1 MYVYD
6 EYDQRI
12 IEDRVKQFRDQTR
25 RYLAGELSEEEFR
38 PLRLQNGLYIQRF
51 APMLRVAVPYGQLTS
66 RQTRMMAKIA
76 RDYDKGYAHISTRQ
90 NVQFNWPAV
99 EDIPDIL
106 AELATVQMHAIQTSG
121 NCLRNVTTDQFAGV
135 AADEV
140 IDPRPWCEIVRQWTT
155 FHPEFAYLPRKFKIA
170 VNGSTADRAAIE
182 VHDIGL
188 EPVHNAAGE
197 LGFRVLV
204 GGGLGRTPVVGAF
217 INEFLPWQDLLS
229 YLDAILRVYNR
240 YGRRD
245 NKYKARIKI
254 LVKALTPEVFAQK
267 VDAEMVHL
275 RGGQT
280 TLTEAELHRVAKHFV
295 DPDYKALDNQTA
307 ALAELDKEHPG
318 FARWRTRNTLAHK
331 KPGYVAV
338 TLSLKPTGV
347 APGDITDKQLDAVA
361 DLADRYSFGQLRTSH
376 EQNIILADVEQS
388 QLFALWGELREG
400 GFATPN
406 IGLLT
411 DIICCPGG
419 DFCSLANAKSIP
431 IAESIQRRFDDL
443 DYLFDIGELDLNI
456 SGCMNACGHHHVG
469 HIGILGVDK
478 KGEEFYQVSLG
489 GSASRD
495 ASLGKILGPSFA
507 QEAMPD
513 VISKLIDVYVEQRTE
528 DERLSTPTSVLA
540 STSSRNASM
549 QRIIKNNAVVDETW
563 HLLPKDFNIDD
574 ISNCDDLIVPLQ
586 LWREHSRMLKAR
598 DGGLGVWLDADE
610 EAEEIGEDVAEFQ
623 VIALNFPAFT
633 DGRNYSNARLL
644 RDRYGFKGELRA
656 IGDVLRD
663 QLFYMHRCGFDA
675 FAVRADK
682 DPYEAL
688 EGLKDFSVT
697 YQAATD
703 EPLPLFRRR

>member
-51 APMLRVAVPYGQLTS
+51 APMLRVAVPYGQLNATQV
-66 RQTRMMAKIA
+66 RTLARIA

-90 NVQFNWPAV
+90 NVQFNWPAL

-121 NCLRNVTTDQFAGV
+121 NCLRNTTTDQFAGV
-135 AADEV
+135 AADEIV
-140 IDPRPWCEIVRQWTT
+140 APRPWCEIVRQWTT

-170 VNGSTADRAAIE
+170 INGSQEDRAAIE

-188 EPVHNAAGE
+188 EPVRNAAGE

-204 GGGLGRTPVVGAF
+204 GGGLGRTPVVGSF
-217 INEFLPWQDLLS
+217 INEFLPWQDLIS

-254 LVKALTPEVFAQK
+254 LVKALTPEVFAEK
-267 VDAEMVHL
+267 VEAEMVHL
-275 RGGQT
+275 RGGST
-280 TLTEAELHRVAKHFV
+280 TLTEAEVQRVSRHFV
-295 DPDYKALDNQTA
+295 DPAYLALDNVDYA
-307 ALAELDKEHPG
+307 AQDAEYPG
-318 FARWRTRNTLAHK
+318 FARWRSRNTRAHK
-331 KPGYVAV
+331 RPGYVAV

-347 APGDITDKQLDAVA
+347 APGDVTDKQLDAVA
-361 DLADRYSFGQLRTSH
+361 DLAERYSFGFLRTSH
-376 EQNIILADVEQS
+376 EQNIILADVEQR
-388 QLFALWGELREG
+388 QLHALWLELREN

-419 DFCSLANAKSIP
+419 DYCSLANAKSIP

-443 DYLFDIGELDLNI
+443 DYLFDIGEIDLNI

-489 GSASRD
+489 GNAARG

-507 QEAMPD
+507 QDDMAD
-513 VISKLIDVYVEQRTE
+513 VIEKLIAVYVEQRTE
-528 DERLSTPTSVLA
+528 EERFIDTY
-540 STSSRNASM
+540 
-549 QRIIKNNAVVDETW
+549 QRIG
-563 HLLPKDFNIDD
+563 ID
-574 ISNCDDLIVPLQ
+574 P
-586 LWREHSRMLKAR
+586 
-598 DGGLGVWLDADE
+598 
-610 EAEEIGEDVAEFQ
+610 
-623 VIALNFPAFT
+623 
-633 DGRNYSNARLL
+633 
-644 RDRYGFKGELRA
+644 FKER
-656 IGDVLRD
+656 V
-663 QLFYMHRCGFDA
+663 Y
-675 FAVRADK
+675 
-682 DPYEAL
+682 
-688 EGLKDFSVT
+688 
-697 YQAATD
+697 AANH
-703 EPLPLFRRR
+703 

>member
-66 RQTRMMAKIA
+66 RQMRMMARIA

-135 AADEV
+135 AADEL

-170 VNGSTADRAAIE
+170 VNGSTSDRAAIE

-254 LVKALTPEVFAQK
+254 LVKALTPEVFAER
-267 VDAEMVHL
+267 VNAEWAHL
-275 RGGQT
+275 KDGPT
-280 TLTEAELHRVAKHFV
+280 TLTESEVARVAAHFV
-295 DPDYKALDNQTA
+295 DPAYQALQDQDSELTALDAQ
-307 ALAELDKEHPG
+307 HPG
-318 FARWRTRNTLAHK
+318 FARWRQRNCFAHK
-331 KPGYVAV
+331 QPGYVAV
-338 TLSLKPTGV
+338 TLSLKPTGT
-347 APGDITDKQLDAVA
+347 APGDVTDKQLDAIA
-361 DLADRYSFGQLRTSH
+361 DLAERYSFGEVRNSH
-376 EQNIILADVEQS
+376 NQNIILADVEQA
-388 QLFALWGELREG
+388 QLFTLWGELREQ

-406 IGLLT
+406 VGLLT

-431 IAESIQRRFDDL
+431 VAEAIQRRFDDL
-443 DYLFDIGELDLNI
+443 DYLFDIGDIELNI

-478 KGEEFYQVSLG
+478 KGQEFYQVSLG
-489 GSASRD
+489 GSSGRE
-495 ASLGKILGPSFA
+495 ASLAQILGPSFA
-507 QEAMPD
+507 QDDMAD
-513 VISKLIDVYVEQRTE
+513 VIDKIIKVYVERRSE
-528 DERLSTPTSVLA
+528 EES
-540 STSSRNASM
+540 
-549 QRIIKNNAVVDETW
+549 
-563 HLLPKDFNIDD
+563 F
-574 ISNCDDLIVPLQ
+574 
-586 LWREHSRMLKAR
+586 
-598 DGGLGVWLDADE
+598 LD
-610 EAEEIGEDVAEFQ
+610 
-623 VIALNFPAFT
+623 T
-633 DGRNYSNARLL
+633 
-644 RDRYGFKGELRA
+644 
-656 IGDVLRD
+656 
-663 QLFYMHRCGFDA
+663 
-675 FAVRADK
+675 
-682 DPYEAL
+682 
-688 EGLKDFSVT
+688 
-697 YQAATD
+697 
-703 EPLPLFRRR
+703 FRRIGVDPFKERVYAANH